1 MTVEAAVASGK
12 LRIAAT
18 VEVPRLRDALS
29 SSNGYSSLRIAV
41 FTDDVYNSSKYCTS
55 TLDQRSDFLG
65 DTVTCTSDDIL
76 TAAKQD
82 LLVNTMI
89 PAAAVKMHQ
98 ERLTVQP
105 LSKITVEPF
114 DDDICGSFS
123 VPQQVLTNG
132 VSDAD
137 FVLFVAAGPVSGN
150 TVAWATTCEVD
161 TNYRPLVGVINVKP
175 EYIDGSDQSI
185 RTVAHEIMHA
195 LGFTGTLF
203 TYKKMTAT
211 VTRLRGAPNAP
222 VVDSSN
228 VVQRAGNQFNCNS
241 VYGMELDNT
250 GGSGTAGS
258 HWTVRNAMQ
267 DMMCGYVGP
276 SMKYSAIT
284 MAAMEDLGFYKPVY
298 EKAEYME
305 WGFGVGCGLL
315 TNKCVI
321 DGVSQFSSM
330 FCANLEGKNG
340 PIVYAPQA
348 ARLWGTAQSVSPP
361 IHRHTSSTFSNH
373 SFGGLKAADYCPLV
387 TAHSERSCASGNSSL
402 MPNSLVGSSAR
413 CVDVASGSKLQD
425 AICVDVQ
432 CNTTSQDYTIKFL
445 SASDY
450 VACPAGSTVDA
461 SKSSSQFSSGSYI
474 TCPPTAHS
482 APTPLTPSLSPWS
495 SFTAP
500 MEQCAARVSGPP

>member
-1 MTVEAAVASGK
+1 
-12 LRIAAT
+12 
-18 VEVPRLRDALS
+18 
-29 SSNGYSSLRIAV
+29 
-41 FTDDVYNSSKYCTS
+41 
-55 TLDQRSDFLG
+55 
-65 DTVTCTSDDIL
+65 
-76 TAAKQD
+76 
-82 LLVNTMI
+82 
-89 PAAAVKMHQ
+89 MHQ

-258 HWTVRNAMQ
+258 HWSVRNARQ

-305 WGFGVGCGLL
+305 WGFGAGCGLL

-330 FCANLEGKNG
+330 FCANLDGTSG
-340 PIVYAPQA
+340 PLVCNPD
-348 ARLWGTAQSVSPP
+348 RTALGYCPVSPSADP
-361 IHRHTSSTFSNH
+361 PSYFQYFSNPNL
-373 SFGGLKAADYCPLV
+373 GGSQSADYCPIV
-387 TAHSERSCASGNSSL
+387 NAYTNTDCASGDSASMPIHSL
-402 MPNSLVGSSAR
+402 AAQRAVSMSLQ
-413 CVDVASGSKLQD
+413 GSKLQD

-461 SKSSSQFSSGSYI
+461 SRAPHSFPAEATSRA
-474 TCPPTAHS
+474 PPTAPS
-482 APTPLTPSLSPWS
+482 APTPSTPSLSPWNS
-495 SFTAP
+495 LTAP
-500 MEQCAARVSGPP
+500 MEQCAARVSGLLRLSFSHSLCF